1 MRATVVMLALAAA
14 IGAIGPGGSA
24 YAITGPQ
31 PEFRKLADDV
41 YVYVGK
47 LNDANAMAI
56 VTTEGVVLVDTGN
69 NTTDTRELLRHVR
82 SVTTAPV
89 RYVVITQN
97 HNDHSGGAVLVSPPA
112 TTVVHERVVKQWAS
126 LRPHQ
131 ITAWRRR
138 FPERTAA
145 LAAITPVNT
154 VQSFRDRL
162 TLRLGGREIQLIY
175 VDDPYNPGD
184 IAVWLPKERILHASM
199 AGYKDRHPDIRPDY
213 SHGTTEG
220 LLKQLKAYVS
230 LRPQVVV
237 PAHGPV
243 GGGWLLDG
251 MIEYMLLARDGV
263 QEMMKK
269 GLALPAIEEGF
280 QMKAFSEWDRAEHL
294 PWIAATIH
302 RELQG
307 LGPQVIRT
315 TERRTSG
322 VVASAV
328 QDGRRVTVTAGDG
341 TQVALRVTG
350 DTVFEGIADRTEVR
364 PGMKLSAVYEVPE
377 GITATL
383 GYDTLELTVTR

>member
-1 MRATVVMLALAAA
+1 MRVTVAMLALAAA
-14 IGAIGPGGSA
+14 IGAGDSVH
-24 YAITGPQ
+24 AITGAQ

-82 SVTTAPV
+82 SVTSAPV

-97 HNDHSGGAVLVSPPA
+97 HNDHSGGAALVSPPA
-112 TTVVHERVVKQWAS
+112 TTVVHERVAKQWAS

-145 LAAITPVNT
+145 LEAITPADT
-154 VQSFRDRL
+154 VQSFRDQL
-162 TLRLGGREIQLIY
+162 TLRLGGKEIQLIY
-175 VDDPYNPGD
+175 VDDSYNPGD

-220 LLKQLKAYVS
+220 LLKQLKAYIT

-251 MIEYMLLARDGV
+251 MIEYLLLARDGV

-269 GLALPAIEEGF
+269 GLALPVIEKEL

-307 LGPQVIRT
+307 LGPQVIPVA
-315 TERRTSG
+315 ERRLTG
-322 VVASAV
+322 VVSAAV
-328 QDGRRVTVTAGDG
+328 QDGRFVTVTGSDG
-341 TQVALRVTG
+341 TAVRLRVTG
-350 DTVFEGIADRTEVR
+350 DTNFQGIGERTEIR
-364 PGMKLSAVYEVPE
+364 AGMKVSAVYEVPE
-377 GITATL
+377 GIVPAL
-383 GYDTLELTVTR
+383 GYDTLEFTVMR

>member
-1 MRATVVMLALAAA
+1 MRPTVAMLALAAA
-14 IGAIGPGGSA
+14 IGAGDA
-24 YAITGPQ
+24 AHAITGNQ
-31 PEFRKLADDV
+31 PEFRKLAEDV

-69 NTTDTRELLRHVR
+69 NTTDTRELLRHVQSAT
-82 SVTTAPV
+82 SVPV
-89 RYVVITQN
+89 RYVVVTQN
-97 HNDHSGGAVLVSPPA
+97 HNDHSGGAALVSPPA
-112 TTVVHERVVKQWAS
+112 TTIVHDRVVKQWAN

-145 LAAITPVNT
+145 LERLIPVDT
-154 VQSFRDRL
+154 VESFSDRL
-162 TLRLGGREIQLIY
+162 TLRLGGKDIQLIY
-175 VDDPYNPGD
+175 VDDLHNPGD

-220 LLKQLKAYVS
+220 LLKQLKAYIT

-243 GGGWLLDG
+243 GGPWLLDG
-251 MIEYMLLARDGV
+251 MIEYLLLARDGV

-269 GLALPAIEEGF
+269 GLALPAIEREF

-307 LGPQVIRT
+307 LGPQIIRT
-315 TERRTSG
+315 TERRLSG
-322 VVASAV
+322 VVSSAV
-328 QDGRRVTVTAGDG
+328 QDGRFVTVTGGDG
-341 TQVALRVTG
+341 SVVRLRVTG
-350 DTVFEGIADRTEVR
+350 DTNFQGIADRTEVR
-364 PGMKLSAVYEVPE
+364 AGMKVSAVYEVPE
-377 GITATL
+377 GIVPAL
-383 GYDTLELTVTR
+383 GYDTLELTVMR

>member
-1 MRATVVMLALAAA
+1 MKRTVSMLAFAGVIAASTA
-14 IGAIGPGGSA
+14 PH
-24 YAITGPQ
+24 AITGNQ

-41 YVYVGK
+41 YAWVGK
-47 LNDANAMAI
+47 LNDSNALAI

-69 NTTDTRELLRHVR
+69 NSTDTRELLKQVQ
-82 SVTTAPV
+82 SVTSQPV

-97 HNDHSGGAVLVSPPA
+97 HNDHSGGAALFSPPA
-112 TTVVHERVVKQWAS
+112 TTIVHERVAKQWAA

-131 ITAWRRR
+131 ITAWRKR

-145 LAAITPVNT
+145 LERLSPADT
-154 VQSFRDRL
+154 VQSFSDRY
-162 TLRLGGREIQLIY
+162 TLRLGGKEIQLIY

-220 LLKQLKAYVS
+220 LLKQLKRYLS
-230 LRPQVVV
+230 LSPATVV

-243 GGGWLLDG
+243 GGGWLLEG
-251 MIEYMLLARDGV
+251 MIEYMLLARDQV

-269 GLALPAIEEGF
+269 GLPLATIEKEF
-280 QMKAFSEWDRAEHL
+280 QMKSFSEWDRTEHL

-307 LGPQVIRT
+307 LGPQIIQTQEQRI
-315 TERRTSG
+315 SG

-328 QDGRRVTVTAGDG
+328 QDGRMVTVSAADG
-341 TQVALRVTG
+341 RQVRLRVTG
-350 DTVFEGIADRTEVR
+350 DTVFDGITNRTEVR
-364 PGMKLSAVYEVPE
+364 SGMKVSAVYEVPE
-377 GITATL
+377 GIVATL
-383 GYDTLELTVTR
+383 GYDTLEITVSR

>member
-1 MRATVVMLALAAA
+1 MRVTVAMLALAAA
-14 IGAIGPGGSA
+14 IGAGGSA
-24 YAITGPQ
+24 HAITGTQ

-82 SVTTAPV
+82 SVTSAPV

-97 HNDHSGGAVLVSPPA
+97 HNDHSGGAALVSPPA
-112 TTVVHERVVKQWAS
+112 TTVVHERVAKQWAT

-145 LAAITPVNT
+145 LERITPADT
-154 VQSFRDRL
+154 VQSFRDQL
-162 TLRLGGREIQLIY
+162 TLRLGGKEIQLIY

-220 LLKQLKAYVS
+220 LLKQLKAYIT

-251 MIEYMLLARDGV
+251 MIEYLLLARDGV

-269 GLALPAIEEGF
+269 GLALPAIEKEF

-307 LGPQVIRT
+307 LGPQVIPVA
-315 TERRTSG
+315 ERRLTG
-322 VVASAV
+322 VVSAVV
-328 QDGRRVTVTAGDG
+328 QDGRFVTVIGSDG
-341 TQVALRVTG
+341 TAVRLRVTG
-350 DTVFEGIADRTEVR
+350 DTNFQGIGERTEIQA
-364 PGMKLSAVYEVPE
+364 GMKVSAVYEVPE
-377 GITATL
+377 GIVPAL
-383 GYDTLELTVTR
+383 GYDTLEFTVMR

>member
-1 MRATVVMLALAAA
+1 MKRTVPMLALAAVIVA
-14 IGAIGPGGSA
+14 SGAA
-24 YAITGPQ
+24 HAITGNQ
-31 PEFRKLADDV
+31 PEFRKLADGV
-41 YVYVGK
+41 YAWVGK
-47 LNDANAMAI
+47 LNDSNAMAI
-56 VTTEGVVLVDTGN
+56 VTAEGVVLVDTGN
-69 NTTDTRELLRHVR
+69 NTTDTRELLKQVQ
-82 SVTTAPV
+82 SVTSLPV

-97 HNDHSGGAVLVSPPA
+97 HNDHSGGAALFSPPA
-112 TTVVHERVVKQWAS
+112 TTIVHERVAKQWAV

-138 FPERTAA
+138 FPERTAV
-145 LAAITPVNT
+145 LERLSPTDTI
-154 VQSFRDRL
+154 QSFSDRY
-162 TLRLGGREIQLIY
+162 TLRLGGKEIQLIY

-220 LLKQLKAYVS
+220 LLKQLKMYLS
-230 LRPQVVV
+230 LGPATVV

-243 GGGWLLDG
+243 GGGWLLEG
-251 MIEYMLLARDGV
+251 MIEYMLLARDQV

-269 GLALPAIEEGF
+269 GLPLATIEKEF
-280 QMKAFSEWDRAEHL
+280 QMKSFSEWDRTEHL

-307 LGPQVIRT
+307 LGPQVIET
-315 TERRTSG
+315 TERRISG

-341 TQVALRVTG
+341 TQVQLRVTG
-350 DTVFEGIADRTEVR
+350 DTVFEGITDRTEVR
-364 PGMKLSAVYEVPE
+364 PGMKVSAVYEVPN
-377 GITATL
+377 GIAATL
-383 GYDTLELTVTR
+383 GYDTLELIVTQ

>member
-1 MRATVVMLALAAA
+1 MRVTVAMLALAAA
-14 IGAIGPGGSA
+14 IGAGGSVH
-24 YAITGPQ
+24 AITGNQ

-82 SVTTAPV
+82 SVTSAPV

-97 HNDHSGGAVLVSPPA
+97 HNDHSGGAALVSPPA
-112 TTVVHERVVKQWAS
+112 TTVVHERVAKQWAS

-145 LAAITPVNT
+145 LERITPADT
-154 VQSFRDRL
+154 VQSFRDQL
-162 TLRLGGREIQLIY
+162 TLRLGGKEIQLIY

-220 LLKQLKAYVS
+220 LLKQLKAYIT
-230 LRPQVVV
+230 LRPQIVV

-251 MIEYMLLARDGV
+251 MIEYLLLARDGV

-269 GLALPAIEEGF
+269 GLALPAIEKEF

-307 LGPQVIRT
+307 LGPQVIPVA
-315 TERRTSG
+315 ERRLTG
-322 VVASAV
+322 VVSAAI
-328 QDGRRVTVTAGDG
+328 QDGRFVTVMGSDG
-341 TQVALRVTG
+341 TAVRLRLTG
-350 DTVFEGIADRTEVR
+350 DTNFNGIADRTEVR
-364 PGMKLSAVYEVPE
+364 VGMKVSAVYEVPE
-377 GITATL
+377 GIVPAL
-383 GYDTLELTVTR
+383 GYDTLEFAVVR

>member
-1 MRATVVMLALAAA
+1 MRYIVTMLALAAVMA
-14 IGAIGPGGSA
+14 GGGSA
-24 YAITGPQ
+24 FAITGPQ

-41 YVYVGK
+41 YAYVGK
-47 LNDANAMAI
+47 LNDSNAMVV
-56 VTTEGVVLVDTGN
+56 VTTEGVVIVDTGN
-69 NTTDTRELLRHVR
+69 NTTDTRALFKHIR
-82 SVTTAPV
+82 SVTAQPI
-89 RYVVITQN
+89 RYVIVTQN
-97 HNDHSGGAVLVSPPA
+97 HNDHSGGAALFSPPA
-112 TTVVHERVVKQWAS
+112 TTIVHERVAKQWAS
-126 LRPHQ
+126 LRPNQ

-145 LAAITPVNT
+145 LERVTPT
-154 VQSFRDRL
+154 QTMQSVSGRY
-162 TLRLGGREIQLIY
+162 TLILGGKEIQLIF

-220 LLKQLKAYVS
+220 LLKQLKMYLT
-230 LRPQVVV
+230 LRPATVV

-243 GGGWLLDG
+243 GGGWLLEG
-251 MIEYMLLARDGV
+251 MIEYLLLARDQV

-269 GLALPAIEEGF
+269 GMPLAAIERAF
-280 QMKAFSEWDRAEHL
+280 QMKSFAEWDRAEHL

-307 LGPQVIRT
+307 LPPQIITR

-328 QDGRRVTVTAGDG
+328 QDGRRVTVTMGNG
-341 TQVALRVTG
+341 MPVVLRVTG
-350 DTVFEGIADRTEVR
+350 DTVFEGIADRTEIR
-364 PGMKLSAVYEVPE
+364 SGMKVSAVYEVPE
-377 GITATL
+377 GIVPAL

>member
-1 MRATVVMLALAAA
+1 MRPTVAMLALVAA
-14 IGAIGPGGSA
+14 IGAGGSA
-24 YAITGPQ
+24 HAITGSQ
-31 PEFRKLADDV
+31 PEFRKLAENV
-41 YVYVGK
+41 YAYIGK
-47 LNDANAMAI
+47 LNDSNAMAI

-82 SVTTAPV
+82 SVTSAPV

-97 HNDHSGGAVLVSPPA
+97 HNDHSGGAALFSPPA
-112 TTVVHERVVKQWAS
+112 TTIVHERVAKQWAS

-145 LAAITPVNT
+145 LERRTPADTIQTFTSQLT
-154 VQSFRDRL
+154 V
-162 TLRLGGREIQLIY
+162 RLGATEIQLIY

-220 LLKQLKAYVS
+220 LLKQLKAYIS
-230 LRPQVVV
+230 LRPAMVV

-251 MIEYMLLARDGV
+251 MIEYLLLARDSV
-263 QEMMKK
+263 QEMRKK
-269 GLALPAIEEGF
+269 GLALPAIEKEF
-280 QMKAFSEWDRAEHL
+280 QMTAFSEWDRAEHL

-307 LGPQVIRT
+307 LGPQIITT

-322 VVASAV
+322 VVASAA
-328 QDGRRVTVTAGDG
+328 QDGRFVTVTGGDG
-341 TQVALRVTG
+341 AAVRLRVTG
-350 DTVFEGIADRTEVR
+350 DTNFQGIADRTEVR
-364 PGMKLSAVYEVPE
+364 PGMKVSAVYEVPE
-377 GITATL
+377 GIVPAL

>member
-1 MRATVVMLALAAA
+1 MRTTVAMLALAAA
-14 IGAIGPGGSA
+14 IGTGGSA
-24 YAITGPQ
+24 HAITGDR
-31 PEFRKLADDV
+31 PEFRKLAEDV

-69 NTTDTRELLRHVR
+69 NTTDTRALLEHVR
-82 SVTTAPV
+82 SVTSAPV

-97 HNDHSGGAVLVSPPA
+97 HNDHSGGAALVSPPA
-112 TTVVHERVVKQWAS
+112 TTIVHERVVKQWAN

-145 LAAITPVNT
+145 LEAVTPVDT
-154 VQSFRDRL
+154 VQSFSDRL
-162 TLRLGGREIQLIY
+162 TLRLGGKEIQLLY
-175 VDDPYNPGD
+175 VDDLHNPGD

-220 LLKQLKAYVS
+220 LLKQLKAYIA
-230 LRPQVVV
+230 LRPATVV

-251 MIEYMLLARDGV
+251 MIEYLLLARDSV

-269 GLALPAIEEGF
+269 GLALPATEKAF

-294 PWIAATIH
+294 PWMAATIH

-307 LGPQVIRT
+307 LGPQIITV
-315 TERRTSG
+315 TERRLSG
-322 VVASAV
+322 IVSAAV
-328 QDGRRVTVTAGDG
+328 QDGRFVTVTGDDG
-341 TQVALRVTG
+341 STVRLRVTG
-350 DTVFEGIADRTEVR
+350 DTNFQGIADRTEVR
-364 PGMKLSAVYEVPE
+364 AGMKVSAVYEVPE
-377 GITATL
+377 GIVPAL
-383 GYDTLELTVTR
+383 GYDTLALTVTR